1 MKRIYQKTAWAVLFS
16 SALLA
21 GCGEEAKSPDLAS
34 VQPTQQQLAETRAVV
49 AYDIANGD
57 IPYPNDILFA
67 GSTDGTL
74 NIPIPADA
82 SASDP
87 RYALNA
93 LDGFSTSA
101 PISVS
106 TNKTADSATLASGVK
121 VFEVTTDPTTKA
133 VTGLTTA
140 LTYGVDFVA
149 SSSADGK
156 KLAIL
161 PLKPLKPSSSYLVV
175 LTNVIKDSEGNPF
188 QPSLVYSYLKSS
200 SALIGANGK
209 SVVSGLSDASAQ
221 ALEPLRQLTQAQ
233 LAVANAAGVDPTS
246 VVVSWSF
253 STQSIGLVLDKIAT
267 PANVT
272 NSSLAVQSA
281 GSTTSIAGGS
291 GKADI
296 YVGTMSVPYYLAV
309 PTSSNPTA
317 PLTQHWTGQQGGEL
331 TRYAV
336 AQGDSPKKVTDQTI
350 PVILTLPNANSG
362 QTQPANGWPVVIF
375 QHGITRNRADV
386 LAIADTLASA
396 GYAAVAIDLPLH
408 GITPTDAAAAFR
420 IPGVKERTFDLDFV
434 TQDANGS
441 IIASQPDGVVD
452 SSGRHFIQLTS
463 LLTTRDNLRQGISD
477 LVQLRAALKSI
488 QGAAIDGDKVSFV
501 GHSLGAM
508 VGGSF
513 VKRETDLKAAVFAM
527 PGTQAAYILSNSPTF
542 SPEIKAGLQQSAGI
556 QPDSAEFNSFI
567 LAAQT
572 AVDAGDPVNRVGN
585 ITVPSLV
592 FEVAG
597 DGSTGTSDQVIPNS
611 VATAPLAGTEPWIKL
626 QGLNQVTASGA
637 VTGQKGVIRYTAGT
651 HGSILDPSA
660 SAAVTTSMQTA
671 MGSFIATQGTQVNVG
686 GDASVI
692 QQ

>member
-1 MKRIYQKTAWAVLFS
+1 MRHFYQKTAWAIIFS
-16 SALLA
+16 SALLV
-21 GCGEEAKSPDLAS
+21 GCGEEAKSPDLTS
-34 VQPTQQQLAETRAVV
+34 VQPTQQQLAETKAVV
-49 AYDIANGD
+49 AYDVANGD

-74 NIPIPADA
+74 NIPIPAGA

-87 RYALNA
+87 RHALNA
-93 LDGFSTSA
+93 FDGFSTSA

-106 TNKTADSATLASGVK
+106 TNKVADSATLASGVK
-121 VFEVTTDPTTKA
+121 VYEVTTDSTTKA
-133 VTGLTTA
+133 VTGVSAA
-140 LTYGVDFVA
+140 LKYGVDFVA

-175 LTNVIKDSEGNPF
+175 LTNAIKDSQGNPF
-188 QPSLVYSYLKSS
+188 QSSLVYSYLKSS
-200 SALIGANGK
+200 SALIGSNGK

-233 LAVANAAGVDPTS
+233 LAVANAAGVDTAS
-246 VVVSWSF
+246 VVISWSF
-253 STQSIGLVLDKIAT
+253 STQSMGLVLDKIAN
-267 PANVT
+267 PANVSNT
-272 NSSLAVQSA
+272 SLSVQASGSNTSAV
-281 GSTTSIAGGS
+281 GGL

-296 YVGTMSVPYYLAV
+296 YVGTLTVPYYLAV
-309 PTSSNPTA
+309 PTQSNPTA

-331 TRYAV
+331 TRYAI
-336 AQGDSPKKVTDQTI
+336 AQGDSPKKVTDQII

-362 QTQPANGWPVVIF
+362 QTQPTNGWPVVIF

-386 LAIADTLASA
+386 LAVADTLAAA
-396 GYAAVAIDLPLH
+396 GYAAVSIDLPLH
-408 GITPTDAAAAFR
+408 GITPTDTAAAFR
-420 IPGVKERTFDLDFV
+420 IPGVKERTFDLDLV

-441 IIASQPDGVVD
+441 ITAAQPDGVVD
-452 SSGRHFIQLTS
+452 TSGRHFIQLTS

-477 LVQLRAALKSI
+477 LVQLRAALKHI
-488 QGAAIDGDKVSFV
+488 QGVSIDSGNVSFI

-527 PGTQAAYILSNSPTF
+527 PGTQAAYILANSPTF

-572 AVDAGDPVNRVGN
+572 AVDAGDPVSRVAN
-585 ITVPSLV
+585 ITVPTLV

-626 QGLNQVTASGA
+626 QGLNKVTASET
-637 VTGQKGVIRYTAGT
+637 VTSKKGVIRYTAGT

-671 MGSFIATQGTQVNVG
+671 MGSFIATQGTQVNIG
-686 GDASVI
+686 NDRSVI